1 MALPYEYVLNENL
14 FFFFF
19 FLEGGGGGGGV
30 GEVRLGI
37 GHDDGQLAE
46 PGTRKPLN

>member
-1 MALPYEYVLNENL
+1 MKT
-14 FFFFF
+14 FFFSFF
-19 FLEGGGGGGGV
+19 SWRGGGGGGGV